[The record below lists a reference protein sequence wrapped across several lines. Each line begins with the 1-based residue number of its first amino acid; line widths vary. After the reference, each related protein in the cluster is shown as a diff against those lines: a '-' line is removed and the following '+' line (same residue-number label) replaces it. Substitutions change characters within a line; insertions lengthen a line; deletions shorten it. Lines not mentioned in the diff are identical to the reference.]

1 MIHENQVFVANVVVI
16 DSTWKIMATNV
27 ISQPISAIVELNTI
41 VKICKYRRLHE
52 GHHFIMMV
60 MEVHGTPERDMDWF
74 IKDCACFFHDRW
86 WLRGHLS
93 LFFCI

>member
-1 MIHENQVFVANVVVI
+1 
-16 DSTWKIMATNV
+16 MATNV

-60 MEVHGTPERDMDWF
+60 MEVHGTPERDMD
-74 IKDCACFFHDRW
+74 
-86 WLRGHLS
+86 
-93 LFFCI
+93 